1 VKEQRKH
8 GRSVG
13 ATPVRLIHESFGTE
27 AIEIRD
33 ISHGGV
39 YILNNM
45 GLKVP
50 PLGTIIDVQ
59 VLGAKKTP
67 LVQAEVVRIDD
78 EGFSLKFLQE
88 LFV

>member
-1 VKEQRKH
+1 MKEQRKY
-8 GRSVG
+8 GRSV
-13 ATPVRLIHESFGTE
+13 ASTPVRLIHESFGTE

-45 GLKVP
+45 DLKVP
-50 PLGTIIDVQ
+50 PVGTVLGVQ
-59 VLGAKKTP
+59 VLGQGNST

-78 EGFSLKFLQE
+78 EGFSLRFFQE
-88 LFV
+88 LFE